1 MANPQQV
8 KANIPDTLQSG
19 TPATTGWS
27 KVYRGVT
34 YTDIGEFSDAV
45 ERHEAEGEA
54 ALAAAKAAKG
64 PAGGPLL
71 VTVTDSGK
79 LSIRYSDKDQ
89 RGMFGAEFTGD
100 QWALVTAHLDR
111 IQALFAANRAS
122 FASMRVIMA
131 RYRTDHAG
139 SKSKSG
145 KTIVALPGDKAIL
158 AAAEAGKTWEEIETI
173 NV

>member
-8 KANIPDTLQSG
+8 KANIPDVLASS
-19 TPATTGWS
+19 TPAATGWS

-34 YTDIGEFSDAV
+34 YTDINELTDAV
-45 ERHEAEGEA
+45 ERHEAEVDA
-54 ALAAAKAAKG
+54 ALAAAKVAKG

-100 QWALVTAHLDR
+100 QFALVLQHLDR
-111 IQALFAANRAS
+111 IKALFEANRAS

-139 SKSKSG
+139 QKSKSG
-145 KTIVALPGDKAIL
+145 KIIQCLPSDKAII
-158 AAAEAGKTWEEIETI
+158 AASADGKTWEEIETI
-173 NV
+173 NT

>member
-8 KANIPDTLQSG
+8 KANIPDTLPSS
-19 TPATTGWS
+19 TGWS

-45 ERHEAEGEA
+45 ERHEAEVEE
-54 ALAAAKAAKG
+54 ALAAAKAVKG
-64 PAGGPLL
+64 PAGPLNL
-71 VTVTDSGK
+71 TVTDSGK
-79 LSIRYSDKDQ
+79 LSIRYADKEQ

-131 RYRTDHAG
+131 RYRETNAG
-139 SKSKSG
+139 VKNKSG
-145 KTIVALPGDKAIL
+145 RVVQPLPGDKAIL
-158 AAAEAGKTWEEIETI
+158 AAADAGKTWEEIETI

>member
-8 KANIPDTLQSG
+8 KANIPDVLPSS

-45 ERHEAEGEA
+45 ERHEAEVE
-54 ALAAAKAAKG
+54 AAKASKG
-64 PAGGPLL
+64 PAGGPLNL
-71 VTVTDSGK
+71 TVTDSGK

-100 QWALVTAHLDR
+100 QFALVLANIER
-111 IQALFAANRAS
+111 IKALFEANRTS

-131 RYRTDHAG
+131 RYRETNAG
-139 SKSKSG
+139 VKNRSG
-145 KTIVALPGDKAIL
+145 KVVKPLPGDAAIL
-158 AAAEAGKTWEEIETI
+158 AASEAGRTWEEIEAI
-173 NV
+173 NT